1 MPDPSGLAG
10 SLPTFP
16 VWGTIIWLTP
26 EQGGRRSGPPPT
38 PWDTYYFATAY
49 VTPHR
54 REDTLASVVI
64 DVSVRDAWQSHAKL
78 RWLADPHPA
87 VGRGSCIFITEGP
100 DAVAIF
106 TVEHVDGS
114 GAHHHPPLS
123 AQHVAEIVDRH
134 RAATPG
140 PWRPTIEGRD
150 HPAGKSFI
158 MTGSGEDRGPD
169 LYVTWDPPPAE
180 DDRGA
185 DLDFIAHARHDIPA
199 MADEIGRLRDLLD
212 LLPSSPEVGG
222 GETADTPA
230 SRGKAPAVAY
240 VVQADRAAGVVQFG
254 AFTTMREAV
263 KAIDL
268 IQAEDPTVDWVV
280 NLIPVY
286 AHARD
291 FVKDR

>member
-106 TVEHVDGS
+106 TVEHVEDP
-114 GAHHHPPLS
+114 GAHRHPPLS
-123 AQHVAEIVDRH
+123 AQHLAEIVNRH

-140 PWRPTIEGRD
+140 PWTSMVEGRD
-150 HPAGKSFI
+150 HESAHTFL
-158 MTGSGEDRGPD
+158 MTGTSNHRGPD
-169 LYVTWDPPPAE
+169 IHLSWDPAIDE
-180 DDRGA
+180 HHRRA
-185 DLDFIAHARHDIPA
+185 DQDFIAHARQDIPDMVA
-199 MADEIGRLRDLLD
+199 ELQRLRGLLD
-212 LLPSSPEVGG
+212 LMPHDLVESAGAAEPFP
-222 GETADTPA
+222 GEASVAATAH
-230 SRGKAPAVAY
+230 
-240 VVQADRAAGVVQFG
+240 VVQAETEQGLIQLG
-254 AFTTMREAV
+254 GFTSIHEAV
-263 KAIDL
+263 KAMDL
-268 IQAEDPTVDWVV
+268 AQSEEPSHDWVINMV
-280 NLIPVY
+280 PLY
-286 AHARD
+286 RRAQDSRAD
-291 FVKDR
+291 G